1 MPLPL
6 GHAAIGLA
14 THELI
19 SRNRSAT
26 NNLVLAIFV
35 FVLANL
41 PDIDFLIGLFLRG
54 NGMALHRGL
63 THSFLFAFFMGIVAS
78 NAWRFWS
85 KIPRVNFT
93 VCFLLI
99 FSHLMADFFFTRSP
113 VSFFW
118 PLGVYTS
125 PGQYGLREIIT
136 PVFCRAY
143 KDVGI
148 IIICT
153 VVILLVRIFTK
164 LNHCGGSFLSSARSH
179 NSQKDI

>member
-26 NNLVLAIFV
+26 NNVVLAV
-35 FVLANL
+35 FVVILANL
-41 PDIDFLIGLFLRG
+41 PDIDVLIGLFLRG
-54 NGMALHRGL
+54 NGMAFHRGI
-63 THSFLFAFFMGIVAS
+63 THSYLFAFFMGILAS
-78 NAWRFWS
+78 HAWRFWS

-99 FSHLMADFFFTRSP
+99 VSHLIADFFFTRSP

-118 PLGVYTS
+118 PFGVYTS
-125 PGQYGLREIIT
+125 QEQFGLIEIIT
-136 PVFCRAY
+136 PIFCRAY
-143 KDVGI
+143 KDAGI
-148 IIICT
+148 IIICI
-153 VVILLVRIFTK
+153 VALLIGRIG
-164 LNHCGGSFLSSARSH
+164 NRPSHYDVSFLSSSRSH
-179 NSQKDI
+179 KIHKDI

>member
-6 GHAAIGLA
+6 GHAVIGLA

-26 NNLVLAIFV
+26 KNLVLAVFV
-35 FVLANL
+35 SVLANL

-54 NGMALHRGL
+54 NGMAFHRGL

-85 KIPRVNFT
+85 KIPRVNLT

-99 FSHLMADFFFTRSP
+99 VSHLLADFFFTRSP

-118 PLGVYTS
+118 PFGVYTS
-125 PGQYGLREIIT
+125 TGQLGLREIIT
-136 PVFCRAY
+136 YVFCKEH
-143 KDVGI
+143 KDAGI
-148 IIICT
+148 IIICSL
-153 VVILLVRIFTK
+153 VLLLVRMVTRPS
-164 LNHCGGSFLSSARSH
+164 HYGVSFLSSARSPK
-179 NSQKDI
+179 SQKDI